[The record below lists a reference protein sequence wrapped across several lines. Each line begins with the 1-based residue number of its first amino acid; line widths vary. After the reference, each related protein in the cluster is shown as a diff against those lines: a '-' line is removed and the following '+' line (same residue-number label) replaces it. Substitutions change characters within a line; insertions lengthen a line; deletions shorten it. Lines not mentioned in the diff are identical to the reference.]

1 MVNPSTTYCVHHD
14 TSYGGPEL
22 HTCSGAVP
30 SWASADYR
38 RLCPCIMPPCAG
50 TTTVLTII
58 YDNYPEETAWTL
70 TGPGDVSESGSG
82 TNQGQGST
90 SEDTFC
96 LADGEYTFTMTD
108 SYGDGICCGEGQG
121 SYTIVAGSVSIS
133 FGGDFGQIETKTFT
147 IGSAPTPAPT
157 TPAPT
162 TPAPT
167 TPAPTTPAPTTP
179 TLSPPPSTS
188 PSPPSSAS
196 PSPPP
201 ASPPPLLCA
210 ALHTSYVSC
219 EDANQG
225 EYFGEFDSPAECV
238 PTANAAGCSVFMF
251 ATAQPQWGC
260 RCCTNPTGAVSHSTW
275 SLYHASACPPGSSC
289 ELARSIG
296 DASTNTFSLHIND
309 TSVDVGGPPSYDTS
323 LCSDTAF
330 TGTGAVYWLKLDDVR
345 PGVALDLTACGFDT
359 DLSVF
364 KGSCD
369 SLEMVA
375 CNGDGSVACSA
386 LWPSRIDGFVPEAD
400 TQYHIVVG
408 GYDGATG
415 NATVIGTYIYYP
427 PSPPPPSPPPMC
439 MVELGAGVCSSG
451 YYAGWD
457 PVDATVDGCS
467 AKCLSEP
474 KCAFA
479 ALLDGDTC
487 SRYNSTAGSCNP
499 LDVIGGKKGE
509 HITYAKV
516 PCASISPSPPPP
528 SPPPPAPPP
537 PSSSP
542 SPPPSTSP
550 SPPPTPCVAKL
561 FQNGGF
567 SGWEREFGP
576 GDYACCSFFPNDD
589 TSSLIVEGGP
599 DCHVVLY
606 EHSFSGWSREFGPGE
621 YDCCDSFPNNDVSSI
636 RVWEGPPPPPPPA
649 PPPPSSSPSPPP
661 PTPSSCD
668 TALDLSTQT
677 SPLSLSTLG
686 APNTHGTSC
695 GCLGWKQTGGCDPDG
710 PRESGND
717 QGCTTTIESGWSGFC
732 DCGSGRKAMEKGCD
746 PAQYNTC
753 EVACSGNEKI
763 FYVEVLPGGELTIG
777 MTSNTYDSRHETRWG
792 GSCPGDNPIACTD
805 DPDTLQHSWTNTQ
818 GSTQTAFFIVD
829 AYSSGS
835 GDFVLAWN
843 VRFPPIPDPPPPSA
857 WYYGKVS
864 SYSQESHQGGNQ
876 NLREAMDACL
886 ASPTCAYILDWNCDS
901 LAFLNPEGD
910 PRGAHAAWPGTAA
923 NEVVLST
930 GDVVV
935 VTNAWRLQSASEV
948 SGLVVYPDS
957 GWDDNIGSDQYTDH
971 CVLVRP
977 PPPPS
982 PLVPSPSPSPPVSSD
997 ERFQSGQLLSR
1008 DAIVAARE
1016 GVNLALASY
1025 KLELGEPL
1033 PSGLSLTS
1041 IMTYSGPQSGG
1052 YGYTAMLNGIMVFGF
1067 SGTDFAST
1075 SDIQADAVSAF
1086 STAVELGGT
1095 SYSAGLGF
1103 VGQYLE
1109 LKYLQ
1114 PNGLLQTL
1122 NSISRGTLVRVVG
1135 HSLGGALANL
1145 CAVELAN
1152 IGAKVLLQTAGSP
1165 RVFHSDSDSYNRAQ
1179 SLVAPLSSVWAE
1191 SYANIPDGKILT
1203 QRLTNY
1209 GDNVPSLPP
1218 STFGYKHI
1226 GNGGIYINQA
1236 ITFWGGGDMT
1246 CTHKDMDF
1254 TPWQDGVSGA
1264 NHMTGNYIARLQKA
1278 INDLA

>member
-1 MVNPSTTYCVHHD
+1 M
-14 TSYGGPEL
+14 
-22 HTCSGAVP
+22 
-30 SWASADYR
+30 
-38 RLCPCIMPPCAG
+38 
-50 TTTVLTII
+50 
-58 YDNYPEETAWTL
+58 
-70 TGPGDVSESGSG
+70 
-82 TNQGQGST
+82 
-90 SEDTFC
+90 
-96 LADGEYTFTMTD
+96 
-108 SYGDGICCGEGQG
+108 
-121 SYTIVAGSVSIS
+121 
-133 FGGDFGQIETKTFT
+133 
-147 IGSAPTPAPT
+147 
-157 TPAPT
+157 
-162 TPAPT
+162 
-167 TPAPTTPAPTTP
+167 
-179 TLSPPPSTS
+179 
-188 PSPPSSAS
+188 
-196 PSPPP
+196 
-201 ASPPPLLCA
+201 
-210 ALHTSYVSC
+210 
-219 EDANQG
+219 
-225 EYFGEFDSPAECV
+225 
-238 PTANAAGCSVFMF
+238 
-251 ATAQPQWGC
+251 
-260 RCCTNPTGAVSHSTW
+260 SHSTW

-542 SPPPSTSP
+542 SPPP
-550 SPPPTPCVAKL
+550 TPCVAKL

-621 YDCCDSFPNNDVSSI
+621 YDCCDSFPNDDASSI